1 MSHLGLVMQRTHVP
15 NWYILLLEPG
25 CGPAYV
31 LQMLRRLMVAYD
43 VPLVL
48 PFMCANAQEV
58 SEWSFVTMNLDKI
71 CIWSLLQLTS
81 NGLVISTINSRMCC
95 IQVQDPAIHVYR
107 LCFCVR
113 YIYRYSQSASYQPAL
128 FIRLRELAGKPNKML
143 GVNLNWATNY
153 SWPCFFMGHKKE
165 LIDLTTLSFSD
176 ILQFVRSIV
185 VTWNRF

>member
-15 NWYILLLEPG
+15 NWYILLLDPG

-81 NGLVISTINSRMCC
+81 NGLVISTINPRMCC

-113 YIYRYSQSASYQPAL
+113 YIYRYSQCLLPASTIY
-128 FIRLRELAGKPNKML
+128 
-143 GVNLNWATNY
+143 
-153 SWPCFFMGHKKE
+153 
-165 LIDLTTLSFSD
+165 
-176 ILQFVRSIV
+176 
-185 VTWNRF
+185 